1 MYLHALVWSRML
13 ENEKPCFSSHWVYVG
28 HHEWIGASPV
38 EDSPHMSQDLLSMD
52 SSPPLPSLAL
62 ARTSDESASVASP
75 QPQPHQLQDGGSQ
88 EATVTTPPMPSVS
101 FAAAL
106 RCSNK
111 AAPLPLWPGRESTKT
126 KVLSPTG
133 EQERIQ
139 GHFLYQ

>member
-1 MYLHALVWSRML
+1 ML
-13 ENEKPCFSSHWVYVG
+13 ENEQHYSSSHWVYVG
-28 HHEWIGASPV
+28 HHEWIRASPV
-38 EDSPHMSQDLLSMD
+38 EDPPHMSQDLLSVD
-52 SSPPLPSLAL
+52 SSPPLPSLAP
-62 ARTSDESASVASP
+62 ARTSDESASGEST

-88 EATVTTPPMPSVS
+88 EASVTTPPMPSVS

-111 AAPLPLWPGRESTKT
+111 AAPPPIWPGKESTKT